1 MEGLY
6 NHRNSNPL
14 VPMMK
19 SLNSNVLPM
28 NSSIENQL
36 FIAGPR
42 YHASKTSSNNLENME
57 SSLIKYLRSST
68 PESTGTTPS
77 AADGFTSP
85 VNDHGKYRPIMIH
98 AFHGGSNNFGSRG
111 PLTAVENLETP
122 PARSP
127 PILGT
132 PVKVEEDVLVMDG
145 ILVGSLGGGR
155 MRSSA
160 SSDSGGSSAA
170 GNSLYKTEICR
181 SWEDTDSCRYGSK
194 CQFAHGKEE
203 LRPTRLH
210 NKSKFEAQ
218 ACKTYAITGSSTNSS
233 KHRSV
238 HPVAAVAA
246 LAPQPGAAMTVVQN
260 TSIIT
265 AKNSNWSPQDDGIE
279 VSLPS
284 SSGKHTSR
292 EEIDFYI
299 HGLLFGPPPRKR
311 LPCFTQLCP
320 ENPALFPS

>member
-1 MEGLY
+1 MIYAILCYITVGYLFCIMGYLY
-6 NHRNSNPL
+6 CMVPPSNEFLSPSL
-14 VPMMK
+14 CFFRFPVSLK
-19 SLNSNVLPM
+19 S
-28 NSSIENQL
+28 
-36 FIAGPR
+36 
-42 YHASKTSSNNLENME
+42 
-57 SSLIKYLRSST
+57 
-68 PESTGTTPS
+68 
-77 AADGFTSP
+77 
-85 VNDHGKYRPIMIH
+85 
-98 AFHGGSNNFGSRG
+98 
-111 PLTAVENLETP
+111 
-122 PARSP
+122 
-127 PILGT
+127 
-132 PVKVEEDVLVMDG
+132 
-145 ILVGSLGGGR
+145 
-155 MRSSA
+155 
-160 SSDSGGSSAA
+160 
-170 GNSLYKTEICR
+170 NSLPFYNIPKIRCLK
-181 SWEDTDSCRYGSK
+181 SK
-194 CQFAHGKEE
+194 FLYYLCLNHWLQIRFAHGKEE